1 MINSTLGSRIFR
13 NVSIFC
19 LLAAPMLAGCG
30 AKPAANVK
38 LTAMDDSR
46 KLEQTFTNAYFN
58 TGAGGAYDI
67 LLVEQAQAT
76 TEKRSGM
83 GDGIAIGSTPLTHI
97 MHVRVLW
104 RPKKAIRADSPTA
117 TNASVTWSVIA
128 GDGSGRID
136 YDGVGFANVY
146 GGDDEIIVR
155 LANIAI
161 KPAASTGLGDPIGA
175 SRLNANFKAKRDPR
189 MVKSLVAKT
198 KQNNA
203 AAAASMDTI
212 SPPARHPGP

>member
-1 MINSTLGSRIFR
+1 MSGNRHIHLAHVNQAFGIR
-13 NVSIFC
+13 NFPGIQI
-19 LLAAPMLAGCG
+19 
-30 AKPAANVK
+30 
-38 LTAMDDSR
+38 DD
-46 KLEQTFTNAYFN
+46 
-58 TGAGGAYDI
+58 GAGQGKAVAGSNHCGQCS
-67 LLVEQAQAT
+67 LPL
-76 TEKRSGM
+76 RP
-83 GDGIAIGSTPLTHI
+83 IGSDRRIGPQ
-97 MHVRVLW
+97 RSSPGE
-104 RPKKAIRADSPTA
+104 PKGCVDRFIGGKF
-117 TNASVTWSVIA
+117 VCV
-128 GDGSGRID
+128 
-136 YDGVGFANVY
+136 DGVGFANVY